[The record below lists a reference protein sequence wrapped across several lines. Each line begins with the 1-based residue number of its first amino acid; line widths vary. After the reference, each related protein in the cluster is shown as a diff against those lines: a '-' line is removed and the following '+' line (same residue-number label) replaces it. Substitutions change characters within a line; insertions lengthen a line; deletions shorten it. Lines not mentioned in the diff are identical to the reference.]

1 MVVQVVGDESIFF
14 LSELVRVMYS
24 YCLLNFIY
32 LILFEDE
39 FQEQL
44 DDLIL
49 FEDCVVLEIV
59 GQVVIVGNDLEILVV
74 VRQIFIGFQ
83 FVFLGDLLEVG
94 SVLQLFLF
102 ILELETEVVVFKE
115 VFCFEKEGLLLDLEE
130 KLELVCLSEF
140 REVMEL
146 VVFKGFQNL
155 FVNVMQSFQR
165 VRKGRRKKSKEQL
178 VVCVEGYVRRL
189 RLFLRGQ
196 FIVVIEVIFQV
207 GNLFQEEF

>member
-178 VVCVEGYVRRL
+178 VVYVEGYVRRL